1 MDTQHSEDLFY
12 SNRLTL
18 SYWLRDRGW
27 PIRTAWKKPDG
38 RSGYAF
44 DHKAE
49 VDLRDY
55 TIARTAIFAFD
66 REMQQGAGR

>member
-12 SNRLTL
+12 SNSLTL
-18 SYWLRDRGW
+18 SYWLQGRGW
-27 PIRTAWKKPDG
+27 LIRAAWKKQDG

-44 DHKAE
+44 DRKAE
-49 VDLRDY
+49 TDLRDY
-55 TIARTAIFAFD
+55 TIARSAFFAFD